1 MSLANS
7 VRKDILKRRR
17 SLMTHSVNGFH
28 PEHYMHRDE

>member
-7 VRKDILKRRR
+7 MWRDILKRGR